1 MKRIKGETCCYYAHQ
16 SQLTIKLSPHLLD
29 VPQIDQAPALAGRLD
44 DLGVGVETLGEVLV
58 TAALPAGTH
67 LRVALVLQHAVQTL
81 GLEPAR
87 PLVRRLAVTLGD
99 LRDVCGVDLNPSEG
113 FVDLTEAKTQNC
125 IHLFMI
131 SEPSSRVLIGFV
143 SLKLQLNNETKAKGC
158 KQRDY
163 RP

>member
-1 MKRIKGETCCYYAHQ
+1 MV
-16 SQLTIKLSPHLLD
+16 KLSPHLLD

-143 SLKLQLNNETKAKGC
+143 SLKLQVNNETKAKGC